1 MITVVYDSMT
11 GQGKRFA
18 EKLGYPT
25 FDIQHYIPRPL
36 DHVFLISRTFGFGEI
51 PVPTVQFIEKYRSFI
66 IGCAVSG
73 NRNWG
78 KNYGMAGKKIEQ
90 LYQIPL
96 IQIFEMIGLPAEV
109 NHVKLWLQDYEQ
121 KHTTQQR

>member
-18 EKLGYPT
+18 EKLGYPL
-25 FDIQHYIPRPL
+25 FDINTYQPYPHDY
-36 DHVFLISRTFGFGEI
+36 VFLITRTFGFGEI
-51 PVPTVQFIEKYRSFI
+51 PSPTRQFIETYRPVI

-96 IQIFEMIGLPAEV
+96 VQIFEMIGLPHEV
-109 NHVKLWLQDYEQ
+109 NHVKLWLEDYE
-121 KHTTQQR
+121 KNHPTQS